1 MLDRIARQTRSL
13 RVTHP
18 KVKAPHSIFD
28 SSIEEIGSLISAG
41 DTAYTETTFDFD
53 DLIVNSKVY
62 RRVLSKA
69 RLINESP
76 FEDSDQ
82 DPKAGTTIQIPP
94 TDATRLWENSLD
106 DLVTRIPQNEIM
118 QAGIDAVLSDK
129 DFSDELSAIEQWFRV
144 LSPHERSASVLRLLQ
159 TWKLD
164 ASWFQPE
171 PTFSPMAEGLARH
184 ISPSFNGN
192 PRHVVI
198 WS

>member
-76 FEDSDQ
+76 LEDSNQ
-82 DPKAGTTIQIPP
+82 DPKAGAAIQIPP

-144 LSPHERSASVLRLLQ
+144 LSPHERSASALRLLLA
-159 TWKLD
+159 WKLD

-171 PTFSPMAEGLARH
+171 STLSPVAERLARLT
-184 ISPSFNGN
+184 SPSFNGN
-192 PRHVVI
+192 PRHGVI